1 MGSKPLLLAALAVSV
16 TLLGVPSGCG
26 SPTAPAGADRP
37 LTVDDI
43 RTELR
48 HDAEEIVRAGSPRP
62 QVEFN
67 DGDQLAAGMGCGDLV
82 DGHETTWKIHVR
94 ARAVTPATDPAAA
107 VRRVTE
113 AARKLGYDV
122 GPALG
127 SLGVDAAGSPEGSVR
142 HELVRPDLASAVVSV
157 DHAGRVWFSGS
168 TECLPDPD
176 HEDAPPP
183 S

>member
-1 MGSKPLLLAALAVSV
+1 MRPTVLLLATALAVP
-16 TLLGVPSGCG
+16 LGALTGCG
-26 SPTAPAGADRP
+26 ASSTSAGNHRP
-37 LTVDDI
+37 LSVDDI

-48 HDAEEIVRAGSPRP
+48 HDAEEIVRAGSPLP

-82 DGHETTWKIHVR
+82 GGRETTWKIHVR
-94 ARAVTPATDPAAA
+94 ARALTPATDPAAA

-127 SLGVDAAGSPEGSVR
+127 SLGGKARDGAGGSVR
-142 HELVRPDLASAVVSV
+142 HELTRPDLASAVVTV
-157 DHAGRVWFSGS
+157 DHAGRISFSGS
-168 TECLPDPD
+168 TDCLPDPD
-176 HEDAPPP
+176 HEDAPPAN
-183 S
+183 